1 MIGKCHLLRD
11 VRDVVVTFKLRGI
24 MPAIIT
30 HHLFGNAL
38 LSRLDEDTFP
48 TRDEYDAFLLGNQ
61 GPDPLFYS
69 VFSRNATEVKEL
81 GQTMHRQDA
90 ARSLD
95 AMREFARTLTG
106 DSRTIAS
113 AYLCGFISHF
123 TLDSTAHPLI
133 FAQQY
138 AITSAG
144 IEGLDSDA
152 GSVVHSQIETDIDA
166 ALLQRLTGKTIVNWR
181 VNTQTLQAT
190 DAVLD
195 VIDKL
200 FRYAAAGVYSVV
212 IPAGEYKRA
221 VKDMRISVAVLY
233 SPLGLKRKAIGTI
246 ERLGHAHSL
255 AEALSHRTDV
265 GEISDF
271 DNVERLP
278 WENPYTGEVE
288 NESFQDLFER
298 AQDTALDNIG
308 LCVQQA
314 PSFEICGTLNFSG
327 NPHPSEEED

>member
-1 MIGKCHLLRD
+1 
-11 VRDVVVTFKLRGI
+11 

-30 HHLFGNAL
+30 HHLFGEAL
-38 LSRLDEDTFP
+38 LSRLGEDVFHSQDE
-48 TRDEYDAFLLGNQ
+48 RDAFLLGNQ

-69 VFSRNATEVKEL
+69 ALSRNAAEVKEL

-106 DSRTIAS
+106 DSRTIAY
-113 AYLCGFISHF
+113 AYLYGFISHF
-123 TLDSTAHPLI
+123 TLDSTAHPFI

-152 GSVVHSQIETDIDA
+152 GSVVHSQIEADIDA
-166 ALLQRLTGKTIVNWR
+166 ALLKRLTGRTIVTWR
-181 VNTQTLQAT
+181 VSTHVLHAT

-200 FRYAAAGVYSVV
+200 FRYAAAGVYGVV
-212 IPAGEYKRA
+212 IPAGEYQRA
-221 VKDMRISVAVLY
+221 VKDMRISTAVLH
-233 SPLGLKRKAIGTI
+233 SPMGIKRKAIGAI
-246 ERLGHAHSL
+246 DRIAHPHSL
-255 AEALSHRTDV
+255 AEAISHRTDV
-265 GEISDF
+265 GETSDF
-271 DNVERLP
+271 DNFEHRP
-278 WENPYTGEVE
+278 WENPYTGEIGT
-288 NESFQDLFER
+288 ESFQDLFER
-298 AQDTALDNIG
+298 AQDTALDGIE
-308 LCVQQA
+308 LCAGQA